1 MKYNKKFEPWIDN
14 NEEKIF
20 DKIDLGKSLD
30 DAHEAIEKVKLWKV
44 ESEEMKAKLDKGNK
58 AAKKMSNHENED
70 KIYDAFVK
78 RWDVVNNKIIEVIP
92 LIESYIGLWEKQ
104 IVIADEIQAE
114 ITNPHTKLQLPDL
127 EKMFMDMKRLM
138 FQKQKIMA
146 KINPYPIEVS

>member
-1 MKYNKKFEPWIDN
+1 MKYNKKFEPWIEK

-70 KIYDAFVK
+70 KIYERFARNRESLSFELTA
-78 RWDVVNNKIIEVIP
+78 REMTFLIP
-92 LIESYIGLWEKQ
+92 
-104 IVIADEIQAE
+104 
-114 ITNPHTKLQLPDL
+114 
-127 EKMFMDMKRLM
+127 
-138 FQKQKIMA
+138 
-146 KINPYPIEVS
+146 PIKHRVEMWRRS